1 MNITIKSIPHA
12 KHRYPTVGDWWF
24 EDGGETLQIR
34 VSQEL
39 PQKSQDLV
47 VLHELAE
54 VFMCRANGVG
64 QLEVDQFDMAYEK
77 NRKSGDTSEPGDQK
91 DAPYFLQHQIATM
104 IELIASRQMDV
115 NWQKHEDEIEALP

>member
-64 QLEVDQFDMAYEK
+64 QLEVDQETPASPAIRRTRRIFSSTK
-77 NRKSGDTSEPGDQK
+77 
-91 DAPYFLQHQIATM
+91 LQ
-104 IELIASRQMDV
+104 R
-115 NWQKHEDEIEALP
+115 